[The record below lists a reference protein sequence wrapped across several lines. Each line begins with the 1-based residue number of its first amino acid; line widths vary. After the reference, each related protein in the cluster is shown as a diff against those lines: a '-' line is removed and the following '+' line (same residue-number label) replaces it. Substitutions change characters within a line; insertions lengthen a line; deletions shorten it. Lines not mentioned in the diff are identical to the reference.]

1 MTGGK
6 MGKLEGKVAIVTGG
20 AGGIGLAIAQRF
32 VAEGAFVFVTDI
44 DAAMGADAVGPMG
57 DRARFIKH
65 DVSADEAW
73 RAVIEQVEAKGGG
86 LDILVNNAGITML
99 GSVEDLSLENYDRT
113 FAINTRGTFLG
124 CRHAIALMKRKNTG
138 AIVNIASV
146 SGFKPM
152 AELVSY
158 NGSKAAVLLMTQ
170 SVALY
175 GAKFGIRVN
184 AINPGVIN
192 TAMLR
197 KVMAQVPNP
206 DELMDGYK
214 ALHPIGRIGEPEEI
228 AGMAAYLCS
237 DEAGFITGAAFN
249 VAGGLGL

>member
-1 MTGGK
+1 
-6 MGKLEGKVAIVTGG
+6 MGKLDGKVAIVTGG
-20 AGGIGLAIAQRF
+20 AGGLGLAIAQRF

-44 DAAMGADAVGPMG
+44 DAAQGAEAVGPMG
-57 DRARFIKH
+57 DRAMFIQH
-65 DVSADEAW
+65 DVSSDDAW
-73 RAVIEQVEAKGGG
+73 RGVIDHVESAGRG
-86 LDILVNNAGITML
+86 LDILVNNAGITMM

-124 CRHAIALMKRKNTG
+124 CRHAIPLMKRRQSG
-138 AIVNIASV
+138 SIVNIASV

-170 SVALY
+170 SIALY

-192 TAMLR
+192 TAMLK

-206 DELMDGYK
+206 DELMDGYR
-214 ALHPIGRIGEPEEI
+214 ALHPIGRIGEPDEI
-228 AGMAAYLCS
+228 AGMTLYLCS
-237 DEAGFITGAAFN
+237 AEAGFITGSAFN